1 MRSIFAAIG
10 FWAILCTAAHAQAV
24 ICALTPA
31 TGTNNTL
38 CANTA
43 FVQKSIDPLKVP
55 QTVIAS
61 LPACASAAD
70 GELYEVTNGVA
81 SPSYNAAVSATG
93 TTHDLAFCNG
103 TAWTY
108 H

>member
-1 MRSIFAAIG
+1 MRTIAVAALLSLLS
-10 FWAILCTAAHAQAV
+10 ASAHAQAV
-24 ICALTPA
+24 ICPLTPA
-31 TGTNNTL
+31 TGTNNIL

-55 QTVIAS
+55 QTVIGS
-61 LPACASAAD
+61 LPTCASAAD